1 MTMKLSQWEESM
13 YKFQLKALNVCFSIY
28 GFKGA
33 YETHTQIIMIK
44 KTVQFVNII
53 WLKLTSF

>member
-1 MTMKLSQWEESM
+1 MQFSQWESM
-13 YKFQLKALNVCFSIY
+13 IKFKLKELKTCFSIY
-28 GFKGA
+28 GFKGV

-53 WLKLTSF
+53 